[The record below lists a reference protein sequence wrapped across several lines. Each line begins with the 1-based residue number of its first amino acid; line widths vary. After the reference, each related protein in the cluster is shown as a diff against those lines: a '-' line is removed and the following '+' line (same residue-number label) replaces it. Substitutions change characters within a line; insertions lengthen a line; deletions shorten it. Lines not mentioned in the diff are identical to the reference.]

1 MYTVTV
7 CILCATAVVAVASVV
22 FAVAVIT
29 VTISHSVKCAS
40 SALRTAWR
48 DRIPISLSGGRF
60 LPGLAARRAR

>member
-7 CILCATAVVAVASVV
+7 CILCAIAVVAVASVI
-22 FAVAVIT
+22 FAIAVVT
-29 VTISHSVKCAS
+29 VTISHGVKCAS
-40 SALRTAWR
+40 LALRTAWH